1 MLTRFFH
8 VSHNT
13 QMLGIKY
20 AYLMIKNNNQFYKI
34 DCEEKIDEKSF
45 RKRKKQYKFR
55 MRNRSTRNLKNN
67 LKKKRKKN
75 LSFW

>member
-1 MLTRFFH
+1 
-8 VSHNT
+8 
-13 QMLGIKY
+13 MLGIKY

-55 MRNRSTRNLKNN
+55 MRIEAQEI
-67 LKKKRKKN
+67 
-75 LSFW
+75 